1 MPLNARY
8 IAVSIAVVGFFIL
21 SFVGWFSDLSPCVCC
36 KRAVVGAAVAYIA
49 ASLIVKAI
57 NAILVSAMIASQSNR
72 TPDKYETSFGT
83 AQTVNQEKES
93 TRGPKD

>member
-8 IAVSIAVVGFFIL
+8 TAVSIAVVGFFIL

-36 KRAVVGAAVAYIA
+36 KRAVVGAVVAYIA

-72 TPDKYETSFGT
+72 NPEKNETSFGT
-83 AQTVNQEKES
+83 AQTVNQQKENN
-93 TRGPKD
+93 RGPKD